1 MNVIESGDF
10 IHVRLTDLADD
21 LFLLFS
27 ELSWVNDGLGLGR
40 CLCLDRGCL
49 WLRWILFLFLAFL
62 LEFSELPEF
71 FVFFPL
77 LLRVDICL
85 DDLAFRFDSFSWRW
99 HSLRLGH
106 GNSCLGLLNLL
117 LRVKNGSL
125 RLLDLFLDLL
135 CRGLGLNV

>member
-40 CLCLDRGCL
+40 GRLR
-49 WLRWILFLFLAFL
+49 LRWILFLFLAFL

-85 DDLAFRFDSFSWRW
+85 DDLAFRFDSLSWR
-99 HSLRLGH
+99 
-106 GNSCLGLLNLL
+106 
-117 LRVKNGSL
+117 
-125 RLLDLFLDLL
+125 
-135 CRGLGLNV
+135 